1 MSRYLKIIKYTA
13 IGILGVFI
21 ILILSIFIFYKFFYY
36 SEFNSIKKNLQKNDK
51 VEIIKMWGNEDVTF
65 EDISV
70 VLKVKNKG
78 ILLIYGISKDVNN
91 FPKSVYITE
100 IGKFSFV
107 NFSCQNSM
115 SWNLN
120 VGTESDFGKKTGI
133 VFNNVDDVINHYDD
147 INKYVESF
155 KIFPEYNY
163 LKSNGNPESILFI
176 NKGNNMNYENLKK
189 YYNSECIADLQNEI
203 NKIGITKP
211 CR

>member
-1 MSRYLKIIKYTA
+1 MKRYLKIIKYTV
-13 IGILGVFI
+13 IGILGVVT
-21 ILILSIFIFYKFFYY
+21 ILVLSIFIFYKFFYY

-65 EDISV
+65 EEVSV
-70 VLKVKNKG
+70 VVKVKNKG
-78 ILLIYGISKDVNN
+78 ILSIYGISKDVNH
-91 FPKSVYITE
+91 FPESVYISE

-107 NFSCQNSM
+107 NFSCQNAM
-115 SWNLN
+115 SRNLN

-163 LKSNGNPESILFI
+163 LKLNGNPENIVFI
-176 NKGNNMNYENLKK
+176 NKDNNMNYENLKK
-189 YYNSECIADLQNEI
+189 YYNVECIADLHNEM
-203 NKIGITKP
+203 NKIWLTKP